1 MVAVIAAVVLLVHPH
16 RGSEN
21 DPASTGSVDAA
32 SLMPITGRLRYGM
45 TEQRVLRRVGR
56 PTKTLRDPDA
66 MECWEYDV
74 RQGRLDA
81 VRVCFYAGEYEAAHF
96 EIDGTWDYRRT
107 KPKLTS

>member
-1 MVAVIAAVVLLVHPH
+1 MLAAIAAVALLVHPH
-16 RGSEN
+16 RRSEAE
-21 DPASTGSVDAA
+21 PASTGSVGVA

-56 PTKTLRDPDA
+56 PTKKLRDPDA

-81 VRVCFYAGEYEAAHF
+81 VRVCFYAGEYEVAHF
-96 EIDGTWDYRRT
+96 EIDGNWDYRHT